1 MKKLYILV
9 AMLLVSITALA
20 QDGRSLYNKYSDY
33 DNVEAVYISPAM
45 FRLIGKIPD
54 VEMEGENVNLGPII
68 KSLSGLYILSI
79 KQGAIATLV
88 AVGLT
93 LTRNPEP
100 IDTFDDPYLAY
111 AEVEKVFA
119 KISGTVAYGAEKVSQ
134 SEQTLDKLS
143 YWK

>member
-1 MKKLYILV
+1 MK
-9 AMLLVSITALA
+9 SIDEITRLSAEDLE
-20 QDGRSLYNKYSDY
+20 RISLDESIP
-33 DNVEAVYISPAM
+33 VPEELSARVQAAVRKPVRRWVLPAG
-45 FRLIGKIPD
+45 IAAA
-54 VEMEGENVNLGPII
+54 V
-68 KSLSGLYILSI
+68 
-79 KQGAIATLV
+79 ATLI

-93 LTRNPEP
+93 LTQNPEP

-143 YWK
+143 YWI

>member
-1 MKKLYILV
+1 MK
-9 AMLLVSITALA
+9 SIDEISRLSAEDLE
-20 QDGRSLYNKYSDY
+20 RISLDESIPVPEELSGK
-33 DNVEAVYISPAM
+33 VQEAVQAAGAQTDRRRWLLP
-45 FRLIGKIPD
+45 
-54 VEMEGENVNLGPII
+54 
-68 KSLSGLYILSI
+68 SG
-79 KQGAIATLV
+79 IAAAVAVLV
-88 AVGLT
+88 AVGMT

>member
-1 MKKLYILV
+1 MK
-9 AMLLVSITALA
+9 SIDEISRLSAEDLERISL
-20 QDGRSLYNKYSDY
+20 DESIPVPEELSGR
-33 DNVEAVYISPAM
+33 VQEAVHAAGAQANRRRWVLPA
-45 FRLIGKIPD
+45 G
-54 VEMEGENVNLGPII
+54 VAAAAV
-68 KSLSGLYILSI
+68 
-79 KQGAIATLV
+79 TLL

-100 IDTFDDPYLAY
+100 VDTFDDPYLAY
-111 AEVEKVFA
+111 AQVEAVFA

>member
-1 MKKLYILV
+1 MK
-9 AMLLVSITALA
+9 SIDEISRLSAEDLE
-20 QDGRSLYNKYSDY
+20 RISLDESIP
-33 DNVEAVYISPAM
+33 VPEELSARVQAAVRKPA
-45 FRLIGKIPD
+45 RRWVLPAGIAAA
-54 VEMEGENVNLGPII
+54 V
-68 KSLSGLYILSI
+68 
-79 KQGAIATLV
+79 ATLL

-100 IDTFDDPYLAY
+100 MDTFDDPYLAY
-111 AEVEKVFA
+111 AEVEEVFA

>member
-1 MKKLYILV
+1 MK
-9 AMLLVSITALA
+9 SIDEISRLSAEDLE
-20 QDGRSLYNKYSDY
+20 RISLDESIP
-33 DNVEAVYISPAM
+33 VPEELPARVQAAVRQPARRWVLPAGIAAA
-45 FRLIGKIPD
+45 F
-54 VEMEGENVNLGPII
+54 
-68 KSLSGLYILSI
+68 
-79 KQGAIATLV
+79 ATLL

-100 IDTFDDPYLAY
+100 VDTFDDPYLAY
-111 AEVEKVFA
+111 AQVEAVFA

>member
-1 MKKLYILV
+1 MK
-9 AMLLVSITALA
+9 SIDEISRLSAEDLERISLDESIPVPEELSARVQAAGA
-20 QDGRSLYNKYSDY
+20 QANRRRWVLPAGIAA
-33 DNVEAVYISPAM
+33 AV
-45 FRLIGKIPD
+45 
-54 VEMEGENVNLGPII
+54 
-68 KSLSGLYILSI
+68 
-79 KQGAIATLV
+79 ATLL

-100 IDTFDDPYLAY
+100 MDTFDDPYLAY

>member
-1 MKKLYILV
+1 MK
-9 AMLLVSITALA
+9 SIDEITRLSAEDLERISLDESIPVPEELSARVQAAVRKPARWVLA
-20 QDGRSLYNKYSDY
+20 
-33 DNVEAVYISPAM
+33 A
-45 FRLIGKIPD
+45 
-54 VEMEGENVNLGPII
+54 
-68 KSLSGLYILSI
+68 
-79 KQGAIATLV
+79 AIATLV

-100 IDTFDDPYLAY
+100 LDTFDDPYLAY

>member
-1 MKKLYILV
+1 MK
-9 AMLLVSITALA
+9 SIDEITRLSAEDLERISLDESIPVPEELSARVQAAVRAADRQA
-20 QDGRSLYNKYSDY
+20 QRRRWVLPAGIAA
-33 DNVEAVYISPAM
+33 AV
-45 FRLIGKIPD
+45 
-54 VEMEGENVNLGPII
+54 
-68 KSLSGLYILSI
+68 
-79 KQGAIATLV
+79 ATLV

-100 IDTFDDPYLAY
+100 MDTFDDPYLAY
-111 AEVEKVFA
+111 AEVEKVFS